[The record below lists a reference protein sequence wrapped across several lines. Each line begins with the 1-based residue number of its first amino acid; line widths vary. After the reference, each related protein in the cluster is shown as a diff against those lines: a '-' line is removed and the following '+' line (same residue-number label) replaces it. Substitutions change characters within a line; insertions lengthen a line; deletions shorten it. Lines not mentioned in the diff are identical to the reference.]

1 MDKSTP
7 LERAADAMDSWAG
20 LARAL
25 GLTPMAVLHW
35 RKRGVPIERCG
46 DIERVT
52 GGAVKRHELRPDI
65 FDPPHQQEV
74 QA

>member
-1 MDKSTP
+1 MDTHHQ
-7 LERAADAMDSWAG
+7 EATADAIAE
-20 LARAL
+20 RE
-25 GLTPMAVLHW
+25 
-35 RKRGVPIERCG
+35 RRGVPIERCG

-65 FDPPHQQEV
+65 VDPPHQQQPQEV

>member
-1 MDKSTP
+1 MPWIPGPVSP
-7 LERAADAMDSWAG
+7 VRSA
-20 LARAL
+20 
-25 GLTPMAVLHW
+25 PMAVLHW

-65 FDPPHQQEV
+65 FDPPHQQQEA